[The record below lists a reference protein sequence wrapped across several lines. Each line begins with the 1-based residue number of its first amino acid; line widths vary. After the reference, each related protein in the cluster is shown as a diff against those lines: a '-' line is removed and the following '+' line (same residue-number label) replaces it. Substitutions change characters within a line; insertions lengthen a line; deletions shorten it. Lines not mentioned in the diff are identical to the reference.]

1 MSGREAKG
9 REGAMKAILRIYRH
23 ERGRKVLEREEKL
36 NTFVHNFGKLLE
48 AILRRAATTDET
60 HTTDLVSSTGETKT
74 VVVKSPN
81 GTDLF
86 TYTSGQYSRTY
97 IHLGTSSQTPT
108 RDDYGPVSSYAR
120 VDGDTL
126 YADGAV
132 KISGSHTPSADTT
145 IREVC
150 LEKEF
155 YVSADAANRIFCLLR
170 AVISDFTMYAN
181 TTYTIEITISLS

>member
-9 REGAMKAILRIYRH
+9 REGAMKVLLRIYRH
-23 ERGRKVLEREEKL
+23 EHGRKVLEREEKL

-48 AILRRAATTDET
+48 GILRRAATQSET
-60 HTTDLVSSTGETKT
+60 HTVDLITTGGETKT

-86 TYTSGQYSRTY
+86 TYTSGMYSRTY
-97 IHLGTSSQTPT
+97 IHLGRSSQTPT
-108 RDDYGPVSSYAR
+108 RDDTTCIDPYAR
-120 VDGDTL
+120 IDGDTL

-132 KISGSHTPSADTT
+132 KISGSHTPSEDVV

-155 YVSADAANRIFCLLR
+155 YVSADAINHIFCLLR

-181 TTYTIEITISLS
+181 TTYTVEITISLS